1 MSTVTIQHPSIG
13 EIVGREGDGVHQFL
27 GVQYATLEN
36 RLAES
41 KVKTAYGGG
50 GSVDATRHGY
60 VDVVRLHLHSTLL
73 LRLLLPSIF
82 EGRKPTSKV
91 FLQAKTNQR
100 IH

>member
-13 EIVGREGDGVHQFL
+13 EIVGRVGDGVHQFL

-41 KVKTAYGGG
+41 KVKTSYPSG

-60 VDVVRLHLHSTLL
+60 VDVVHLHSVLR
-73 LRLLLPSIF
+73 LRLLP
-82 EGRKPTSKV
+82 
-91 FLQAKTNQR
+91 
-100 IH
+100 